1 MGKFTNF
8 FPNSKNVNEMKV
20 SLPQWAWRLWS
31 AVRRSW
37 RTSWQAPR
45 RLGAGVLSVLI
56 TSSLSTGWRGRS
68 STFST
73 RSPALQRSY
82 QVLKQWKHIISL
94 QCSWGDN
101 VLNRKP
107 DGSIVVT
114 SQGKERMLVDNG
126 NRIEE
131 SIFDEIFPGFDQFSG
146 KLFTVCRICVILR
159 IILFSRKWKW
169 SHNNRHEQQR
179 Y

>member
-1 MGKFTNF
+1 MISSKEELENFLAGTSQIGGRGAQCADNKFTLDWMEGQEFNLLNTESCS
-8 FPNSKNVNEMKV
+8 PEKLAGLETMKAHY
-20 SLPQWAWRLWS
+20 L
-31 AVRRSW
+31 
-37 RTSWQAPR
+37 
-45 RLGAGVLSVLI
+45 
-56 TSSLSTGWRGRS
+56 
-68 STFST
+68 
-73 RSPALQRSY
+73 
-82 QVLKQWKHIISL
+82 L
-94 QCSWGDN
+94 QCFEGDN

-159 IILFSRKWKW
+159 IILFSRK
-169 SHNNRHEQQR
+169 
-179 Y
+179 